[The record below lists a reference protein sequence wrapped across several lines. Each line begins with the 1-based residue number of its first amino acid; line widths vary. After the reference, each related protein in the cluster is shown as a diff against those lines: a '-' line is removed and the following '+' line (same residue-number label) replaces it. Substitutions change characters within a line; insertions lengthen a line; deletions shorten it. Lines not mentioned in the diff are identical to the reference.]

1 MLRLVIVDD
10 EPILLQGLVKTY
22 EWDKMGFEVVG
33 TARSGAEAIEVI
45 KEKKPHVVLTDI
57 CMKQMSGLE
66 VMETIEKSGMDCLFI
81 VLSAYREFEYA
92 KRACELG
99 AFAYLLKPMDD
110 EKLTETMQSAYK
122 TCMEKI
128 ASSEKYESLENL
140 VIRNSDGFLKNVVQ
154 KYVQEEITHE
164 KAESVFGALED
175 VFSEEDRYLTLDV
188 GTDLTYKIT
197 QSAEYEKNKKEIL
210 EKLEEK
216 IGEQFLFWHFEEK
229 DGHHV
234 FVIRTQKPSAVRVVK
249 DLVEQAK
256 KEQNTPVIA
265 AISKQYKGLAGIK
278 KSYEEAERIF
288 AMALKSGAGTFTM
301 PDEGEER
308 ADRADSHEAESM
320 VVNAVRKNEEK
331 NLKEAF
337 IHFIYALPQ
346 DESQQCQYIHKMML
360 QTEFMIEDTY
370 GMTTGLGKLFQNY
383 YSNMKNLNATQAV
396 DVCYKI
402 LVQAI
407 KERIECST
415 KNISTNSKDYLKDA
429 EAYIEAHLD
438 DEELTIVTVAT
449 QVYLNP
455 VYFGRVFKNAYKM
468 SFKKYLMKRRM
479 ERAKTLLQSGTESIA
494 TICDQVG
501 INNPSYFS
509 HLFKEY
515 TGKLPSEYKKEYE

>member
-1 MLRLVIVDD
+1 
-10 EPILLQGLVKTY
+10 
-22 EWDKMGFEVVG
+22 
-33 TARSGAEAIEVI
+33 
-45 KEKKPHVVLTDI
+45 
-57 CMKQMSGLE
+57 
-66 VMETIEKSGMDCLFI
+66 
-81 VLSAYREFEYA
+81 
-92 KRACELG
+92 
-99 AFAYLLKPMDD
+99 
-110 EKLTETMQSAYK
+110 
-122 TCMEKI
+122 
-128 ASSEKYESLENL
+128 
-140 VIRNSDGFLKNVVQ
+140 
-154 KYVQEEITHE
+154 
-164 KAESVFGALED
+164 
-175 VFSEEDRYLTLDV
+175 
-188 GTDLTYKIT
+188 
-197 QSAEYEKNKKEIL
+197 
-210 EKLEEK
+210 
-216 IGEQFLFWHFEEK
+216 
-229 DGHHV
+229 
-234 FVIRTQKPSAVRVVK
+234 
-249 DLVEQAK
+249 
-256 KEQNTPVIA
+256 
-265 AISKQYKGLAGIK
+265 
-278 KSYEEAERIF
+278 
-288 AMALKSGAGTFTM
+288 
-301 PDEGEER
+301 
-308 ADRADSHEAESM
+308 M